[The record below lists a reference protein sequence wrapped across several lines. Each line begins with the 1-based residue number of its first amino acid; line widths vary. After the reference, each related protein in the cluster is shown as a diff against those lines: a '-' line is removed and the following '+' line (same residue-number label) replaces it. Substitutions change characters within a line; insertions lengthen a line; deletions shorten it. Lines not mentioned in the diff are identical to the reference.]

1 MIFRPVNPL
10 YKTWNKQIL
19 KYRLKII
26 KQVQRIYVHILY
38 MPFLY
43 KLKQTKIIYA
53 IKGVITLGLG
63 YEGSD
68 WTGHK
73 TASGRKE
80 FWSFSFQDLGASHTF
95 HFVKIYQPEHL
106 WFMYIFELC
115 GILQWKIYFFKNEIT
130 HVQKKGILNK
140 LPCKS
145 KHTSFPLRW

>member
-1 MIFRPVNPL
+1 
-10 YKTWNKQIL
+10 
-19 KYRLKII
+19 
-26 KQVQRIYVHILY
+26 

-80 FWSFSFQDLGASHTF
+80 F
-95 HFVKIYQPEHL
+95 
-106 WFMYIFELC
+106 
-115 GILQWKIYFFKNEIT
+115 
-130 HVQKKGILNK
+130 
-140 LPCKS
+140 
-145 KHTSFPLRW
+145 